1 MRRERVQLKPDE
13 QEKLTQHLQRIK
25 ATGVSYTP
33 CKALTGEAELFNESL
48 HSLLSCMPFPAG

>member
-1 MRRERVQLKPDE
+1 MQLKPDE

-33 CKALTGEAELFNESL
+33 CKVLTGEAELFNESL